1 MKRALA
7 LAVCVILLAFS
18 ACIGSDYKPAQSG
31 DYLILSVTLEVEDDV
46 SLLDYMER
54 IKGSESLTNFEI
66 RDGMVTVI
74 NGMKASGNVYW
85 MLYTDDSE
93 YSNADWGTVEISGIT
108 YYSAA
113 LGAESLP
120 VKQDCTYV
128 WYAMAF

>member
-1 MKRALA
+1 MKRVLA
-7 LAVCVILLAFS
+7 LAVCVVLLAFS

-31 DYLILSVTLEVEDDV
+31 NYLILSVTLEMDDDA

-54 IKGSESLTNFEI
+54 IKGSKSLTNFEI
-66 RDGMVTVI
+66 KDGMVTVI
-74 NGMKASGNVYW
+74 NGLQASGNVYW

-93 YSNADWGTVEISGIT
+93 YSNADWGTVEIDGIT
-108 YYSAA
+108 YYSAT

-120 VKQDCTYV
+120 VKQGCTYV